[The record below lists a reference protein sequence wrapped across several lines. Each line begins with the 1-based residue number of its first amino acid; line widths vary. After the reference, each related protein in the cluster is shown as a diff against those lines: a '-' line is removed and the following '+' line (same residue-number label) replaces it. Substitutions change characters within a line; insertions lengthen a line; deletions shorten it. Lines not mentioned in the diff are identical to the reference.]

1 MRPDLTGFRLVALS
15 SRGLIR
21 FGTIRLATISLA
33 LAFAGGLAG
42 SAHADEV
49 PFACTILPGEELA
62 SIAMTNALAGDASCI
77 VTCKFATTKYDNNPQ
92 ITCAKAVPAGKEVE
106 MCRLTSG
113 GDKFVKLSEG
123 RADCMRLSNP
133 NGE

>member
-1 MRPDLTGFRLVALS
+1 MRPDLAGFRWGALTGFV
-15 SRGLIR
+15 
-21 FGTIRLATISLA
+21 
-33 LAFAGGLAG
+33 LAFAGCFA
-42 SAHADEV
+42 SPADADEV
-49 PFACTILPGEELA
+49 PFTCMILPGEELA

-113 GDKFVKLSEG
+113 GDKFVKLTEG
-123 RADCMRLSNP
+123 RADCLRLSNP
-133 NGE
+133 SPE

>member
-1 MRPDLTGFRLVALS
+1 MRPDLTGFRLVAL
-15 SRGLIR
+15 
-21 FGTIRLATISLA
+21 TRLALSSLVLAFGSLA
-33 LAFAGGLAG
+33 GP
-42 SAHADEV
+42 AHADEV

-62 SIAMTNALAGDASCI
+62 SIAMTNRLAGDASCI

-92 ITCAKAVPAGKEVE
+92 ITCAKAVPSGKELE

-123 RADCMRLSNP
+123 RADCLRLSDP
-133 NGE
+133 IPE